1 MNEQQIRHHLWKRAY
16 FIIPALNEEESLP
29 GVLIE
34 LKNLGIEPSHILVID
49 NGSIDGTAK
58 VAAEQKV
65 FVVREPNKGYGI
77 ACLTGISFLKLL
89 NESPEFLVFIDGDG
103 SDDLNDLFSL
113 FQPFVMDARTDFVLG
128 TRTQG
133 GAEKGS
139 LSFLQKFGNALSC
152 FLLKVFYGVEFTDL
166 GPFRVL
172 RWNSFLALEQKDKT
186 WGWNLE
192 MQIKAVQKGF
202 HIAEVPVRYERRKG
216 GESKISGTLIGSL
229 RAGAKILWI
238 FFYLTF
244 LASGRRSKE
253 STIIRIPKTVRKIYG
268 KQGSAKIL

>member
-1 MNEQQIRHHLWKRAY
+1 MSKQQIQHHLWKKAY

-29 GVLIE
+29 AVLVE
-34 LKNLGIEPSHILVID
+34 LKNLGIESSRILVID
-49 NGSIDGTAK
+49 NGSVDGTAR

-65 FVVREPNKGYGI
+65 CVVREPNKGYGI
-77 ACLTGISFLKLL
+77 ACLSGISFLKSLT
-89 NESPEFLVFIDGDG
+89 ESPEFLVFVDGDG
-103 SDDLNDLFSL
+103 SDDLGDLFSL
-113 FQPFVMDARTDFVLG
+113 FQPFVMDPRTDFVLG

-133 GAEKGS
+133 GAEDGS

-172 RWNSFLALEQKDKT
+172 RWNSFLSLGQKDKT

-192 MQIKAVQKGF
+192 MQIKAVRKGF
-202 HIAEVPVRYERRKG
+202 RIVEVPVRYERRKG
-216 GESKISGTLIGSL
+216 GKSKISGTLIGSL

-244 LASGRRSKE
+244 LNGGNRSKK
-253 STIIRIPKTVRKIYG
+253 SVIIRLPKTVRKIPT
-268 KQGSAKIL
+268 KRGSTKIL